1 MKTEMEE
8 KMAAGKEEKLYNQY
22 VSRGEIAPMVE
33 YALNCDSETASE
45 IADRYPESERLS
57 EIALLSGIA
66 RNNGKPIGVMK
77 YISYSREEWIS
88 QGEEAVEKLREM
100 RDSL

>member
-1 MKTEMEE
+1 
-8 KMAAGKEEKLYNQY
+8 MAVNKEEKIYNQY
-22 VSRGEIAPMVE
+22 VSRGKIAPMIE
-33 YALNCDSETASE
+33 YALNCDPETASMV
-45 IADRYPESERLS
+45 ADKYPESERLA
-57 EIALLSGIA
+57 EIALLSNIA

-88 QGEEAVEKLREM
+88 QGKEAVEKLKEM